1 MYLYQSNRLENLFS
15 LLCKTLARPLTDPLA
30 AEIIVVQNPG
40 MARWLTH
47 NLAQKTGI
55 AANLEFPL
63 PASFIWQIFEE
74 TLGELPDLSNFTREV
89 LLWRI
94 LAELQQLS
102 SEPSMDEI
110 RAYLKDDPD
119 GLRAFQLANT
129 ISDLF
134 DQYLV
139 FRPEMLLKWE
149 QSTGLTPRA
158 QDGNDSNHDWQARL
172 WRKLARNH
180 PLHRASLLQNFFKRS
195 TSNHLQTENLP
206 ERICIFG
213 INTMAPAYL
222 AVIEQISKHIDIHIF
237 HLSPCRQ
244 AWDDILPERLL
255 ALKRRSWRDS
265 GLADVSAYFTTGNPL
280 LASMGMVG
288 REFFSLLLQYNPII
302 IDDYQPPPRNSLLT
316 NLQADILDLQDQTT
330 TPGQPFDP
338 ADTSIAFH
346 DCHSPMRE
354 VQVLHDRLLD
364 LFAADPELKPADI
377 LVMAPDIGCYAPY
390 IAGVFGAAED
400 KLFIPWSIADRNT
413 SEEDMVTDGFLDLL
427 ALSAGRCT
435 ATEIMTLLEK
445 PVIGEKF
452 LISKDDVASLRLRIK
467 EAGIRWGLDK
477 NQRRAR
483 GLEDSNLH
491 TWDFGLQRLL
501 LGHITGPLESCWQDI
516 MPSATKAG
524 NTGSWLGGLAG
535 FIRHLKNLQTELRHG
550 HTAKDWSKILL
561 QMIDIFFTDDRPE
574 YTDAI
579 RRLRETIHDFAA
591 HTKQADCSCPL
602 SVTTLRAFFSEQLA
616 VPSNGHPF
624 LAGKVTFCN
633 MVPMRSV
640 PFKVIWLLG
649 MNDTDYPRSQRPQSF
664 DRMAKKPRLGD
675 RNRRD
680 DDRYLFLEALLS
692 ARNHFIVS
700 WIGHDQRENTEL
712 PPSVLVAELRDYID
726 RSRQMR
732 QTAASELLTTHHPLQ
747 PFSKNCFNTNP
758 KTAAYADMWLPTP
771 CSRHKNQFLDTP
783 LPDLELQQV
792 ELGML
797 VRFWNHP
804 VRFFMEQRL
813 GLRPNMNEELLPES
827 EPFTLDHL
835 EAYKLSMNTLG
846 RLLAGQDPLPLC
858 RQAQAS
864 ALLPRGEIGRINCR
878 QILCA
883 AENILRQVREYSPVP
898 ATTHDI
904 SLTIA
909 GIHITGRLDGLHP
922 GGRVSFRPAKH
933 KAKDLLQL
941 WIHHLI
947 LNLVRPPSIDPLS
960 THIATDAAITLA
972 PVDDP
977 KKELE
982 KLINL
987 FLQGLNEP
995 LHFYPESSYA
1005 LASAKKESTGMN
1017 KAHNSWYSGYR
1028 RGEEEDPAYMIGLRG
1043 QDPLDEQFR
1052 SLATVFHPILNVM
1065 EKEDAAA

>member
-15 LLCKTLARPLTDPLA
+15 LLCKTLARPLPDPLA

-40 MARWLTH
+40 MARWLSHT
-47 NLAQKTGI
+47 LARKTGI
-55 AANLEFPL
+55 AANLKFPL
-63 PASFIWQIFEE
+63 PASFIWQIFEK

-94 LAELQQLS
+94 LVELQQLS
-102 SEPSMDEI
+102 SEPAMDEI

-139 FRPEMLLKWE
+139 FRPDILLEWE
-149 QSTGLTPRA
+149 QSTGQAPRE
-158 QDGNDSNHDWQARL
+158 QDSDGLNHRWQARL
-172 WRKLARNH
+172 WRKLIRNH
-180 PLHRASLLQNFFKRS
+180 HLHRASLLQDFFEHS
-195 TSNHLQTENLP
+195 SSNHLQTENLP

-222 AVIEQISKHIDIHIF
+222 AVIEQISKYIDIHIF

-244 AWDDILPERLL
+244 SWDDILPERLL
-255 ALKRRSWRDS
+255 ALKRKSWRDS
-265 GLADVSAYFTTGNPL
+265 GLEDVSAYFTSGNPL
-280 LASMGMVG
+280 LASTGMVG
-288 REFFSLLLQYNPII
+288 REFFSVLSQYNPIV
-302 IDDYQPPPRNSLLT
+302 IDDYQRPPRSSLLT

-354 VQVLHDRLLD
+354 MQVLHDRLLD
-364 LFAADPELKPADI
+364 LFAADPNLKPADI
-377 LVMAPDIGCYAPY
+377 LVMAPDITRYSPY
-390 IAGVFGAAED
+390 ITGVFGAARD

-413 SEEDMVTDGFLDLL
+413 SEEDMVTDGFLGLL

-435 ATEIMTLLEK
+435 TTEVMTLLEN

-452 LISKDDVASLRLRIK
+452 QISKIDITSLRLRIS
-467 EAGIRWGLDK
+467 EAGVRWGLDK

-491 TWDFGLQRLL
+491 TWEFGLQRLL
-501 LGHITGPLESCWQDI
+501 LGHITGPLESCWQEI

-524 NTGSWLGGLAG
+524 NIGSWLGGLAR
-535 FIRHLKNLQTELRHG
+535 FIRHLQGLQIQLHNEY
-550 HTAKDWSKILL
+550 TAKAWSEILL
-561 QMIDIFFTDDRPE
+561 QVIDVFFTAERPE

-591 HTKQADCSCPL
+591 HTRQADYSCPL
-602 SVTTLRAFFSEQLA
+602 SITTLRSFFDEQLD
-616 VPSNGHPF
+616 VPSGSHPF

-649 MNDTDYPRSQRPQSF
+649 MNDTDYPRSQRPPAF
-664 DRMAKKPRLGD
+664 DLMAKKPRLGD

-700 WIGHDQRENTEL
+700 WIGRDQRENTEL

-726 RSRQMR
+726 RGWQTD

-747 PFSKNCFNTNP
+747 PFSRNCFNGNP
-758 KTAAYADMWLPTP
+758 KTAAYADTWLPTP
-771 CSRHKNQFLDTP
+771 CSRHKNRFIDTP
-783 LPDLELQQV
+783 LPDPELQQV

-813 GLRPNMNEELLPES
+813 GLRPGMDDELLPES
-827 EPFTLDHL
+827 ESFTLDHL
-835 EAYKLSMNTLG
+835 EAYKLSMNTLT
-846 RLLAGQDPLPLC
+846 RLLAGHDPLPLC

-864 ALLPRGEIGRINCR
+864 ALLPRGEIGRISCR
-878 QILCA
+878 QILTSV
-883 AENILRQVREYSPVP
+883 EGILRQMPEHARVP
-898 ATTHDI
+898 ATSIDI
-904 SLTIA
+904 SLPVA
-909 GIHITGRLDGLHP
+909 GIQLTGRLDALYSS
-922 GGRVSFRPAKH
+922 GRVSFRPAKH

-947 LNLVRPPSIDPLS
+947 LNLAQPRSIDPLS
-960 THIATDAAITLA
+960 IHIATDAIITLA

-977 KKELE
+977 QKELHTLV
-982 KLINL
+982 KL
-987 FLQGLNEP
+987 FQQGLNEP

-1028 RGEEEDPAYMIGLRG
+1028 RGEEEDPAYRIALRG

-1052 SLATVFHPILNVM
+1052 TLAAIFHPILKVM
-1065 EKEDAAA
+1065 EKKDAAA